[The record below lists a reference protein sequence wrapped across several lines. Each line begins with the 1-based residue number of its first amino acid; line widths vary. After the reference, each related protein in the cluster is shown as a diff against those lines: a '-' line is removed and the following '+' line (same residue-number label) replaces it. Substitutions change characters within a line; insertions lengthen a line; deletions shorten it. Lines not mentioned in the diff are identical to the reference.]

1 MPPVGRDQLVVG
13 QQYYIRDANTFEGP
27 WGGAFGLLP
36 FTYDGGISFHVSIA
50 QAAEFDAF
58 SPEWLYYPVAGGVPV
73 PPVVVPAPLPPLP
86 DGGPLFFSDGAQNVV
101 TMENIDEGDQLVN
114 WNMNADPQGRRESD
128 FGHYYKMTTYNQI
141 PNPKVSPTTR
151 VRINTKNPKRYTAS
165 RRVVN
170 AAFPQGSANAG
181 LFNRARSS
189 RKRKGKSRKNK
200 RS

>member
-13 QQYYIRDANTFEGP
+13 QQYYIRDMNTFDGP

-36 FTYDGGISFHVSIA
+36 FTYDGGISFHVTIA

-114 WNMNADPQGRRESD
+114 WNMNADAQGKRESD
-128 FGHYYKMTTYNQI
+128 FGHYYKMNTYNQL

-200 RS
+200 RL